1 MSFLSLSV
9 AKINKSSATPK
20 KKKKKHCKFA
30 ITCMGMSYLATDIT
44 NTGMQGGSHK
54 SLLLDDHNS
63 FVGGLRVA
71 DQERNVLR
79 F

>member
-1 MSFLSLSV
+1 MWLLSLSA
-9 AKINKSSATPK
+9 AKINKSSATEK
-20 KKKKKHCKFA
+20 KNRKHCKFA

-44 NTGMQGGSHK
+44 NTGMQWGSHK
-54 SLLLDDHNS
+54 SPLLDDHNS
-63 FVGGLRVA
+63 FVGGLSVA